1 MNNAPAAA
9 QRGGRFS
16 AGNPAVRYSSRR
28 PALCCSFRSAA
39 GRPGRL
45 WCTPPPILRRP
56 GDSRCAAAQRATAAV
71 SIGTTPACT
80 TRARGDLLRHFA
92 VGAGSVNHGKHFI
105 TVGDSGDS
113 REGHADAGDGPGDNQ
128 RFTTGRFH
136 RGDEFRVIQALISP
150 LRAMYFACGAF
161 S

>member
-1 MNNAPAAA
+1 MNNAPLWLSGAGVLALGIQLFVILHDVLRFAVAFDQQLVGREDFGYTSAHSAAS
-9 QRGGRFS
+9 GRF
-16 AGNPAVRYSSRR
+16 VRCSSE
-28 PALCCSFRSAA
+28 
-39 GRPGRL
+39 
-45 WCTPPPILRRP
+45 
-56 GDSRCAAAQRATAAV
+56 ATAAV

-80 TRARGDLLRHFA
+80 TRAGDLLRHFA

-136 RGDEFRVIQALISP
+136 RGDEFRVIRALISP

>member
-1 MNNAPAAA
+1 MPAAA

-56 GDSRCAAAQRATAAV
+56 GDSGALQLRGDGGGIHWHYAGLYHA
-71 SIGTTPACT
+71 S
-80 TRARGDLLRHFA
+80 GDLLRHFA

-128 RFTTGRFH
+128 RLRPVAFTAATNSGLSC
-136 RGDEFRVIQALISP
+136 ALISP

>member
-1 MNNAPAAA
+1 MYTSAHSAAS
-9 QRGGRFS
+9 GRFGALQLRGDGGGIHWHY
-16 AGNPAVRYSSRR
+16 AGLYHAS
-28 PALCCSFRSAA
+28 
-39 GRPGRL
+39 
-45 WCTPPPILRRP
+45 
-56 GDSRCAAAQRATAAV
+56 
-71 SIGTTPACT
+71 
-80 TRARGDLLRHFA
+80 RGDLLRHFA

-136 RGDEFRVIQALISP
+136 RGDEFRVIRALISP
-150 LRAMYFACGAF
+150 LRAMYFAYGAF